1 MAKRKKAPAPEHT
14 HLTIE
19 LIDFRASVNA
29 SVNHEVRDP
38 RHYRDDAKV
47 FKFETHIEVEGIYL

>member
-1 MAKRKKAPAPEHT
+1 MAKRKKAPTSEHT

-29 SVNHEVRDP
+29 SVSHEVRDP
-38 RHYRDDAKV
+38 RHYGAMLK
-47 FKFETHIEVEGIYL
+47 Y